1 VFDVCIK
8 DEQEV
13 KNLVSITE
21 DFLKFVG
28 TLYKEG
34 TITHEQ
40 YTDMTATKNEFLK
53 NIKLQ
58 A

>member
-1 VFDVCIK
+1 VYSK
-8 DEQEV
+8 EEQEI

-40 YTDMTATKNEFLK
+40 YNDMTATKNEFLK

-58 A
+58 G

>member
-1 VFDVCIK
+1 MCIK

-28 TLYKEG
+28 TLYNEG